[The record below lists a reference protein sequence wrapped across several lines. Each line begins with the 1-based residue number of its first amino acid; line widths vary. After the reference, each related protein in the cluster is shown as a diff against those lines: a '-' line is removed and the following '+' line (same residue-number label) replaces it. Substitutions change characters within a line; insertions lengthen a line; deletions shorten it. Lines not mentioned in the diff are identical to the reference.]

1 VINDAVPSGA
11 KEGQMAKDGGKRKER
26 GKERPKK
33 GSVASA
39 SVAGSTVAVVA
50 SSMGAAS
57 LGPIAARP
65 ALPQTRE
72 ELMELWQE
80 ARRRRHS
87 APLDSEAYVQASQD
101 VARIEVEIAAVERAL
116 TPPLV

>member
-1 VINDAVPSGA
+1 MP
-11 KEGQMAKDGGKRKER
+11 KDGGKRKDR

-33 GSVASA
+33 VRGTSPGGSDGAR
-39 SVAGSTVAVVA
+39 VA

-57 LGPIAARP
+57 LGPIADRP
-65 ALPQTRE
+65 ALPRTRD
-72 ELMELWQE
+72 ELTDLWLE

-87 APLDSEAYVQASQD
+87 APLGSEAYVQACQD
-101 VARIEVEIAAVERAL
+101 VARIEVEIAAVEHAL